1 MTVNDWPGIAMI
13 GTGMMGQIAHLANQA
28 ALRDEGL
35 CDVVGVTDL
44 KGRLAAAVADH
55 YHVPRVCR
63 DVDEL
68 LADPAVDGVACIGQ
82 WPNNHGPVGRI
93 LRAGKSVITEKPM
106 VGRLDEAEE
115 LTALAAANGVHDAVG
130 FMKRD
135 DPGLVVAR
143 ELVEGVIA
151 SGRLGTLRMVDATCN
166 GGDWTRNPG
175 PAISAGS
182 SWCSRRSRPRSNGQT
197 TTVASAPTPS

>member
-1 MTVNDWPGIAMI
+1 MI
-13 GTGMMGQIAHLANQA
+13 GTGMMGQLAHLANYA

-55 YHVPRVCR
+55 HHVPRVHR

-68 LADPAVDGVACIGQ
+68 LADPAVDGVACIQQ
-82 WPNNHGPVGRI
+82 WPKNHGLVGRI

-115 LTALAAANGVHDAVG
+115 LTALAAANGVHYAVG
-130 FMKRD
+130 FMKRY
-135 DPGLVVAR
+135 DPGVVVAR
-143 ELVEGVIA
+143 ELVEDAIA
-151 SGRLGTLRMVDATCN
+151 SDRLGTLRMVDATCN
-166 GGDWTRNPG
+166 GGDWTQNPG
-175 PAISAGS
+175 PAGS
-182 SWCSRRSRPRSNGQT
+182 SWRSRRSHPRRSGLT
-197 TTVASAPTPS
+197 TTGVSAPMPS

>member
-1 MTVNDWPGIAMI
+1 MI
-13 GTGMMGQIAHLANQA
+13 GTGMMGQLAHLANYA

-55 YHVPRVCR
+55 YHVPRVHR

-68 LADPAVDGVACIGQ
+68 LADPAVDGVACIRQ
-82 WPNNHGPVGRI
+82 WPNNHGLVGRI

-115 LTALAAANGVHDAVG
+115 LTALAPPRTGVHYAVG

-135 DPGLVVAR
+135 DPGGGGAR
-143 ELVEGVIA
+143 ELVEDAIA
-151 SGRLGTLRMVDATCN
+151 SDRLGTLRMVDATCN
-166 GGDWTRNPG
+166 GGDWTQNPG
-175 PAISAGS
+175 PAGS
-182 SWCSRRSRPRSNGQT
+182 SWRSRRSQRRRSGPT
-197 TTVASAPTPS
+197 TTGVIAPTPS